1 MGHEIWR
8 IEHHYNPEYR
18 HQKSAGQTSRQPA
31 TINAGGRNDWAV
43 IFTHWA
49 HWARNPENWAPLEA
63 RISPLEKWR
72 ANFTAARHPQSRRV
86 EIFGSNL
93 HPFGTLGTKIRE
105 FGTNPRKCVSFFY
118 IYIIFLH
125 LS

>member
-31 TINAGGRNDWAV
+31 TINAGGWNYWAV
-43 IFTHWA
+43 IFTHWE

-63 RISPLEKWR
+63 RISPLETR
-72 ANFTAARHPQSRRV
+72 NPQ
-86 EIFGSNL
+86 NL
-93 HPFGTLGTKIRE
+93 AQLEKILW
-105 FGTNPRKCVSFFY
+105 PSL
-118 IYIIFLH
+118 IYILWH
-125 LS
+125 LSEDLQSPTPHT